1 MRTPLLL
8 LLAALPVIAVA
19 QPVSGT
25 LIKKLNGTGVEDSI
39 EGLLV
44 GFGQASVSAA
54 GLAKVGGDA
63 VTTVENVRDF
73 AVAIKGDTPLSKKV
87 FGVAITSA
95 RTSLAFPRLSLEDYA
110 GKKLANGKRENH
122 WGNRLLGSLTFSYA
136 QGESPIDAVDFQRR
150 AVAVETSLYIDPNDD
165 PVVAFANEDCM
176 TRALQAAAPL
186 PAGAAASPATPPRPT
201 QPGAVVP
208 KRRDAS
214 AALEAYQACVNEAL
228 AELDLRW
235 NRSRVSAS
243 FGTGWIQRADS
254 SGAQQGLGR
263 TFAVGLVWGFDGV
276 SAMPQALRDNGAL
289 SLVVRRSRNEPVLK
303 SLLSGPV
310 SLNSSTLVATR
321 FAAGSASFRALVE
334 FSNAKSRDITTS
346 QTTFRRAV
354 GLDYR
359 VAEGWWLN
367 VRSGKQRKLDGSGD
381 EVGSFLSVNY
391 SPKPDL
397 KLGL

>member
-8 LLAALPVIAVA
+8 LLAALPAIAVA
-19 QPVSGT
+19 QPATGT

-87 FGVAITSA
+87 FGVAITPA

-110 GKKLANGKRENH
+110 GKDLGNGRRENR

-165 PVVAFANEDCM
+165 PVVAFANEDCVK
-176 TRALQAAAPL
+176 RALDAAAPL
-186 PAGAAASPATPPRPT
+186 PTAGAPSPAPPPRPT
-201 QPGAVVP
+201 QPGAVVL
-208 KRRDAS
+208 KRRDVS

-228 AELDLRW
+228 AVLDQRW
-235 NRSRVSAS
+235 NRSRISAS
-243 FGTGWIQRADS
+243 FGTGWIQRTDS

-263 TFAVGLVWGFDGV
+263 TLAVGLVWGFDGV
-276 SAMPQALRDNGAL
+276 SAMPQSLRDNGAL
-289 SLVVRRSRNEPVLK
+289 SFVVRHSRDEPVLK
-303 SLLSGPV
+303 SLVTGPV

-334 FSNAKSRDITTS
+334 FSNASTRDITTS
-346 QTTFRRAV
+346 QATFRRAV

-367 VRSGKQRKLDGSGD
+367 VRSGKQRRLDGSGD